1 MDYAKLLIDLRKIFR
16 SINLENK
23 KVEKKY
29 GVSTPQI
36 LVLNFLNEQESFQ
49 STSKEIKGLLNLNAS
64 TVTGIISRLEKKGFV
79 ARIPSKTDRR
89 VVKITLTMVG
99 IDLIKSLPRVLH
111 EKLEDKLE
119 SLNDAQVEE
128 IQKSINILV
137 NLLNAEDVE
146 ASPVL
151 TIKENLLD

>member
-49 STSKEIKGLLNLNAS
+49 STSKQIKGLLNLNAS

-89 VVKITLTMVG
+89 VVKITLTMAG